1 MTRVWIA
8 AALAVSLATPVMA
21 QGFGGDSPK
30 QTTFRS
36 EDAKKID
43 AEIDMQY
50 KQRHD
55 FGRGDQAAAAKDP
68 WGGVRS
74 STPEAKP
81 DVKPAAKKA
90 AK

>member
-1 MTRVWIA
+1 MTRIWIA
-8 AALAVSLATPVMA
+8 AALAVSLATPVLA
-21 QGFGGDSPK
+21 QGFGDSGQK

-50 KQRHD
+50 KRSHD
-55 FGRGDQAAAAKDP
+55 FGHGDQTTAAKDP